1 MKKNMTILAALALGA
16 GAGMPPVFA
25 AEVPVDALR
34 PAAADSM
41 GNADGI
47 EYVSEGGTLVYQGK
61 DGILLKEQNPGASN
75 SDRSAIVKDGQGTP
89 VVRPESPTDTAF
101 TMDHSLV
108 VREGTMIMEGV
119 QVTNTPTLESPNL
132 TVGGNH
138 AQLILD
144 GAVYQQVINMA
155 VPGGKA
161 YASAIVVGGRDGDGT
176 LTLKNGSVMSN
187 TQGLFAGYPSKD
199 TLAVPPDPNQYTDAH
214 VAGTYLTPEEED
226 GRLYRD
232 VNPQEQF
239 SSDYV
244 CSGDDP
250 SQIYMSKATIN
261 ILEGSRYEAG
271 TAVYIQN
278 AEVNIDGEGS
288 AMIVGTRAT
297 GLWLDSS
304 LGVGSGLDEG
314 NYQPSAVFRV
324 TGGALLQF
332 NNEVYMSYASGHT
345 EIHVSGKGSKLVME
359 NALYNTPLDDPMEA
373 SPEEFF
379 ASSSCISLADGAEAV
394 IPHMRMGGSIS
405 AQDERVLLVGAGC
418 SYHGT
423 VLDQF
428 RNSLTQNWGT
438 MTFEDGSLNFAPEVL
453 DSKKDFYAT
462 LHLQQGAC
470 LINEAGAVLS
480 VTSAS
485 GQSTFAADAGGCLV
499 NNGRLVSDTAFALA
513 GTLAGSG
520 EMGKVVTE
528 AGSTVYV
535 GGTAVCGDRWTT
547 IVDVVSSAGSP
558 HFSELTLAA
567 GTTLRFYVDGDVA
580 ATAQNTGAGTYSN
593 LTVDA
598 GGLTFAADGVTA
610 SLTLGPNVL
619 KTALRRVEKALPIE
633 LVKEKDAAG
642 SPADKTQ
649 EMQMDYQLTGEH
661 AELFTVAQRD
671 TLWLVLAP
679 AAVRGYVEYGAAD
692 LLNTLW
698 TGTGTVQDFARKAAG
713 QAAVASRVGHEEGI
727 SLWGAGLGYFT
738 TMGSTHGFDYNS
750 GGYAVG
756 ADAAVLPG
764 ARVGA
769 AFGQTFGT
777 FKADSGTKVD
787 QDGLMV
793 SLYGSA
799 EQRLSERVS
808 WRTSAYA
815 AYGQME
821 NEGRT
826 RSVDGT
832 PGRADW
838 DDDVWTFGVQTELR
852 CAVTERFTVS
862 PFVGLD
868 YLYGA
873 QDCFIES
880 FSDGTSRSY
889 DGGAMQVWRVPV
901 GVRLEGAIALGGEQ
915 YLFPELTLAYVGDIS
930 RSNPHATVGLYG
942 TTSRVH
948 GNDPGRNA
956 FMLNAG
962 VTWKMS
968 EQWATGASYQ
978 LEVRDSQTAQGVNG
992 FVRYR
997 F

>member
-16 GAGMPPVFA
+16 GVGTQGAYGY
-25 AEVPVDALR
+25 DALR
-34 PAAADSM
+34 PAE
-41 GNADGI
+41 NGI
-47 EYVSEGGTLVYQGK
+47 EAVQEGETLTYHGK
-61 DGILLKEQNPGASN
+61 EGILTIPQNVGATTDN
-75 SDRSAIVKDGQGTP
+75 RTAIVKDGLGTLILAP
-89 VVRPESPTDTAF
+89 ASGTDTAY
-101 TMDHSLV
+101 TIDHSLV
-108 VREGTMIMEGV
+108 VREGTMIFEGV
-119 QVTNTPTLESPNL
+119 HVTNTTRLASPNL
-132 TVGGNH
+132 TIGGKQAH
-138 AQLILD
+138 LILENASYEHSL
-144 GAVYQQVINMA
+144 GPI
-155 VPGGKA
+155 
-161 YASAIVVGGRDGDGT
+161 SAIVVGGRDGDGT
-176 LTLKNGSVMSN
+176 LTLKNGSTMSN
-187 TQGLFAGYPSKD
+187 AQAILAGYPSKKVL
-199 TLAVPPDPNQYTDAH
+199 TSNPTDSH
-214 VAGTYLTPEEED
+214 VTGSYKTSNVGD
-226 GRLYRD
+226 GLYRD
-232 VNPQEQF
+232 KSNF
-239 SSDYV
+239 SSDFTY
-244 CSGDDP
+244 SGGPVDTA
-250 SQIYMSKATIN
+250 YMSKAVIN
-261 ILEGSRYEAG
+261 VLEGSTLTAG
-271 TAVYIQN
+271 LFIQTQN
-278 AEVNIDGEGS
+278 AEINIDGEGS
-288 AMIVGTRAT
+288 LLRDAGRMVYEPADPQNDQDNNFGEAYGFDSGNYKPKTVINITNGGR
-297 GLWLDSS
+297 LWLQDDVLCSYDN
-304 LGVGSGLDEG
+304 GGST
-314 NYQPSAVFRV
+314 Q
-324 TGGALLQF
+324 
-332 NNEVYMSYASGHT
+332 
-345 EIHVSGKGSKLVME
+345 IHVSGAGSVLDLDRYV
-359 NALYNTPLDDPMEA
+359 YNCA
-373 SPEEFF
+373 SPWSTYV
-379 ASSSCISLADGAEAV
+379 SSSLITITDGASASV
-394 IPHMRMGGSIS
+394 WYMVMGNAGSGERSTVVQVDPLSTYEGDYLEMYPDALFENGGTTTIEKNLSVSTNS
-405 AQDERVLLVGAGC
+405 ALVNA
-418 SYHGT
+418 
-423 VLDQF
+423 
-428 RNSLTQNWGT
+428 
-438 MTFEDGSLNFAPEVL
+438 
-453 DSKKDFYAT
+453 
-462 LHLQQGAC
+462 QGASLILGTADVLYPHAVEAGGY
-470 LINEAGAVLS
+470 LINDGQFTTGS
-480 VTSAS
+480 V
-485 GQSTFAADAGGCLV
+485 CLV
-499 NNGRLVSDTAFALA
+499 Q

-520 EMGKVVTE
+520 EMDKVDAQ

-535 GGTAVCGDRWTT
+535 GGTPVFDDARSK
-547 IVDVVSSAGSP
+547 VVGVLPSSGTP
-558 HFSELTLAA
+558 HFSALTLAA

-642 SPADKTQ
+642 SPADKTL

-679 AAVRGYVEYGAAD
+679 AVVRGYVEYGAAD

-698 TGTGTVQDFARKAAG
+698 TGTGTVQDFARKAVG

-756 ADAAVLPG
+756 ADGGVLPG
-764 ARVGA
+764 VRVGA

-799 EQRLSERVS
+799 EQRLSERLTL
-808 WRTSAYA
+808 RTSAYA

-868 YLYGA
+868 YVYGA
-873 QDCFIES
+873 QEGFAES
-880 FSDGTSRSY
+880 FSDGLSRSY
-889 DGGAMQVWRVPV
+889 DGGAMQVWRMPV
-901 GVRLEGAIALGGEQ
+901 GVRLEGAVALGGQQ